1 MRMLNDQKLV
11 LLIRFVPSI
20 IVAVFASLMTIAV
33 VNDSKVKAQM
43 NHDALHSDMMD
54 HQKAI
59 ISDQVELVYKQIEFR
74 QSRTV
79 KELKQQAESRVT
91 EAHQI
96 ATNIYNSNPN
106 ASKSE
111 ITKMIAD
118 ALKPIRFYNNRGY
131 FFIFQMDGIN
141 VMHALKPHLEGN
153 SAWESV
159 DVKGD
164 YILQNHINLILDNG
178 GEAFYRWW
186 YQKPGYPKDQEF
198 EKIGFGKAFEPYDW
212 FIGTGEYVADV
223 ENDVKQSL
231 TEWVLEYQSNKDE
244 KVFIIDEQGKL
255 LVHENPKLVGANIGE
270 LSTRLKFQIDD
281 LHALGDQGEFID
293 FTFSL
298 DNSRGNAGPGVA
310 FIRNFTPWGW
320 AIGSSFSLAEMD
332 TFIAERQEELE
343 QSSFEHLMR
352 LIIMGVT
359 SILIMVAVSYLAS
372 QLIVKRFAKF
382 QKRIKDDFG
391 QLETTKNQMQ
401 YMALHDPLTG
411 LANRSALVES
421 LTSGIARSRLE
432 NKQLAVVFLDLDDF
446 KKVNDLYG
454 HAVGDKLLECLSR
467 QFESVLDA
475 HDSVARFGGDEFIF
489 CIPLLNSQQEAVAKV
504 EVIKGVFSQPFLI
517 DGRMLT
523 VDCSIGVSMY
533 PNDSHEPETL
543 ITCADT
549 VLYRTK
555 QNSKGSVL
563 FFDAKINA
571 EVQNEYRVEQQL
583 KRALKNNEL
592 NVFYQPQLCSESEK
606 LVGVEAL
613 VRWTNRELG
622 FIGPDVFIP
631 LAEENGMITQIGAFV
646 FERACQD
653 ILSLSPN
660 GPNALMLSVNVSPR
674 ELLVEEFYQ
683 QVTELTEKIGIDSK
697 RITLEV
703 TESLFIHDMKRV
715 IPILDRLKAFGF
727 SISLDD
733 FGTGYSSLSNL
744 NYLSIDE
751 LKVDKSFVA
760 NMVENAQSNALVKA
774 ILAISET
781 YQIHVVAEGVET
793 KEQYLMLK
801 AYGCQCLQGY
811 YFAKPMPFDV
821 LKDWV
826 MEKERA

>member
-1 MRMLNDQKLV
+1 MRVINDQKLV
-11 LLIRFVPSI
+11 LLIRFVPSL
-20 IVAVFASLMTIAV
+20 IVAVFASLITIAV
-33 VNDSKVKAQM
+33 VNDSKKKAQL
-43 NHDALHSDMMD
+43 NRDALHSDMME
-54 HQKAI
+54 HQKAV
-59 ISDQVELVYKQIEFR
+59 ISDQVELVYKQIDFR

-79 KELKQQAESRVT
+79 KELKNQAKSRVV

-96 ATNIYNSNPN
+96 ATNIYNNNPN

-111 ITKMIAD
+111 VTKMIAD
-118 ALKPIRFYNNRGY
+118 ALKPIRFYNQRGY

-141 VMHALKPHLEGN
+141 VMHALNPHLEGN
-153 SAWESV
+153 SGWESV
-159 DVKGD
+159 DIKGN
-164 YILQNHINLILDNG
+164 YILRNHINLILENG

-186 YQKPGYPKDQEF
+186 YQKPGYPIDQEF
-198 EKIGFGKAFEPYDW
+198 EKIGFGKTFEPYDW

-223 ENDVKQSL
+223 ESDVKQSL
-231 TEWVLEYQSNKDE
+231 IDWVLEYQSNKDE
-244 KVFIIDEQGKL
+244 KVFIIDEQGTL
-255 LVHENPKLVGANIGE
+255 LVHENPKLVGMNIGQ
-270 LSTRLKFQIDD
+270 LSTRLKSRIDD
-281 LHALGDQGEFID
+281 LQTLGEQGEYID
-293 FTFSL
+293 FTLTL
-298 DNSRGNAGPGVA
+298 DSNKDNIGPGVA
-310 FIRNFTPWGW
+310 FIRDFTPWGW
-320 AIGSSFSLAEMD
+320 AIGSSFSLDEIN

-382 QKRIKDDFG
+382 QKRINDDFG

-421 LTSGIARSRLE
+421 LASNITRSSAV

-467 QFESVLDA
+467 QFESVLET

-533 PNDSHEPETL
+533 PNDSQEPETL

-549 VLYRTK
+549 VLYRSK
-555 QNSKGSVL
+555 QNNKGSVL
-563 FFDAKINA
+563 FFDAQINA
-571 EVQNEYRVEQQL
+571 EIQDEYRVEQQL
-583 KRALKNNEL
+583 KRALCNNEL
-592 NVFYQPQLCSESEK
+592 SVFYQPQLCSQSEK

-613 VRWTNRELG
+613 IRWTNRELG

-631 LAEENGMITQIGAFV
+631 LAEENGMITKIGAFI
-646 FERACQD
+646 FERACRD

-660 GPNALMLSVNVSPR
+660 GPNALLLSVNVSPR
-674 ELLVEEFYQ
+674 ELLLDGFYQ
-683 QVTELTEKIGIDSK
+683 QVTKLTEQIGIDSN

-715 IPILDRLKAFGF
+715 VPILDRLKAYGF

-744 NYLSIDE
+744 NHLSIDE

-793 KEQYLMLK
+793 KEQHLMLK

-811 YFAKPMPFDV
+811 YFAKPMPFN
-821 LKDWV
+821 LLQDWV
-826 MEKERA
+826 EEKERA